1 MGYSTRDYMFSWL
14 QWQSFS
20 TMQILISNDTQ
31 QCQSPNPA
39 SLSLG
44 HVRYTCA
51 WKRYIID
58 QEPDG
63 LLQLLHYKSQCRPGT
78 KVPARASNCGIF
90 EERDRRGSQL
100 REIKITGCLFL
111 CLSCQETRNTCK
123 LILHASILVPNS
135 WSLNGVSRKTVIVDI
150 QSPP

>member
-1 MGYSTRDYMFSWL
+1 
-14 QWQSFS
+14 
-20 TMQILISNDTQ
+20 MQILISNDTQ

-51 WKRYIID
+51 WKRDIID

-78 KVPARASNCGIF
+78 KVPARAAIVEFLRRETDAEANSGKSKSQVVCFNVSPVKKPETHANWYYTQVSLSPI
-90 EERDRRGSQL
+90 RD
-100 REIKITGCLFL
+100 
-111 CLSCQETRNTCK
+111 
-123 LILHASILVPNS
+123 H
-135 WSLNGVSRKTVIVDI
+135 
-150 QSPP
+150 